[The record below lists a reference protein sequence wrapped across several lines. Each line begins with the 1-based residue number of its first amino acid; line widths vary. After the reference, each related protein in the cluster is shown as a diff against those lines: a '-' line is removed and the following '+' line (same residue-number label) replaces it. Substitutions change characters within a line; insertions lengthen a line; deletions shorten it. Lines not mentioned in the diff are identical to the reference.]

1 MRHTADSTTQRGA
14 AADAGSGH
22 GGLTLSSLLLPAICV
37 DLLLL
42 TPAVWALA
50 RAHGIALWPASSP
63 LTAYFLLLPA
73 VIVTGAWAA
82 HLVGSRRD
90 NAFLPHL
97 ARTGLGA
104 ALAALAATAIFA
116 VAGGSIGQVPLLI
129 PAAGIVLIAALHAN
143 YLGAA
148 RSFIRAGLLEPSP
161 KNPER

>member
-1 MRHTADSTTQRGA
+1 MRHTADSTTRRGA
-14 AADAGSGH
+14 SATTGSGH
-22 GGLTLSSLLLPAICV
+22 GGLTLSSLVLPAICV

-42 TPAVWALA
+42 TLAVWALA
-50 RAHGIALWPASSP
+50 RAHGVAVWPATSP
-63 LTAYFLLLPA
+63 SAAYFLVLPA

-82 HLVGSRRD
+82 HLYGSRRD

-116 VAGGSIGQVPLLI
+116 VAGGSMGQLPLLI
-129 PAAGIVLIAALHAN
+129 PAAGIVMIAALHAN

>member
-1 MRHTADSTTQRGA
+1 MQDTADSTTPRGA
-14 AADAGSGH
+14 AATAGSGH
-22 GGLTLSSLLLPAICV
+22 GGLTLSSLVLPAICV

-50 RAHGIALWPASSP
+50 RAQGVALWPASSP
-63 LTAYFLLLPA
+63 LAAYFLLLPV

-82 HLVGSRRD
+82 HLAGSRRD

-104 ALAALAATAIFA
+104 TLAAFSASAVVAA
-116 VAGGSIGQVPLLI
+116 AGGPIGQLPVLI
-129 PAAGIVLIAALHAN
+129 PAAAIVMISALHAN

-161 KNPER
+161 KSPVR